1 MKQTTLYFTQGV
13 SDKIYQANINKVAD
27 EGYTVNFAYGRR
39 GSTLKT
45 GTKTASPVDHEKALL
60 LFDKL
65 IKSKKSKGY
74 TEGENGTLYSESEK
88 QDQVSG
94 IHCQLLNFISEVEAH
109 RLCDDDNYCAQAK
122 HDGERRLIERKGQ
135 TVYGVNKS
143 GLYIALS
150 SFITDAANSLSSQD
164 FIIDGEDMG
173 DVLVAFDLL
182 RYDGHDIRHLP
193 YKERY
198 SLLKEMIVLSNNDV
212 VRVTETALT
221 SSDKKQLFMKLNDAN
236 HEGIV
241 FKCNDAVWSA
251 GRPSSGGNQ
260 LKYKFYD
267 ECTVIVDKVN
277 DGKRSVSY
285 YIYDKTMKVALGNVT
300 IPPNKLIPQAG
311 AIIEVRYLY
320 AYRNGCLYQ
329 PIFLKE
335 RTDCDTTDCYITQLK
350 YKAEGIAA

>member
-1 MKQTTLYFTQGV
+1 METTLYFKQGA
-13 SDKIYQANINKVAD
+13 SDKVYKAIIDKVSD
-27 EGYTVNFAYGRR
+27 EGYNVQFQYGRR
-39 GSTLKT
+39 GGTMKMGSKT
-45 GTKTASPVDHEKALL
+45 NAPVDYKKALE
-60 LFDKL
+60 LFNKL
-65 IKSKKSKGY
+65 IKSKKAKGY
-74 TEGENGTLYSESEK
+74 TEGEAGTAYSLSEK
-88 QDQVSG
+88 ENQVSG
-94 IHCQLLNFISEVEAH
+94 IYCQLLNFIPLHEVN
-109 RLCDDDNYCAQAK
+109 RLCEDDDYCAQAK

-135 TVYGVNKS
+135 TVYGVNKK

-198 SLLKEMIVLSNNDV
+198 ALLKEMIVLSNNDV

-241 FKCNDAVWSA
+241 FKRNDAVWSA

-335 RTDCDTTDCYITQLK
+335 RTDCDITDCSISQLK